1 MLALRLPELGF
12 ESWPIRVGSALGA
25 DPSGHRMTEADE
37 DAAKLGPVVRAV
49 VAKTLQL
56 SQRDPD
62 VDDGVSETLRRVL
75 EGRAR
80 LRPGEALAPWA
91 IGIARHVAIDMLR
104 SKRRVDKLDPET
116 TLGELA
122 DPRPSPEERAIEE
135 DQRDLLKRA
144 LATLDEGPRRALELF
159 HGEGASYDE
168 ICARLGVPM
177 GTVATWIARGR
188 RALAAALKDRGKR

>member
-12 ESWPIRVGSALGA
+12 EPWPIRVGSALGA
-25 DPSGHRMTEADE
+25 GPSGDRMSEAD
-37 DAAKLGPVVRAV
+37 DATAKLGPVIRAV

-56 SQRDPD
+56 PQRAPD
-62 VDDGVSETLRRVL
+62 VDDGVSETLRRVI

-104 SKRRVDKLDPET
+104 SRRRIDKLDPET
-116 TLGELA
+116 TFGELA
-122 DPRPSPEERAIEE
+122 DPRPSPEDRAIEE
-135 DQRDLLKRA
+135 DQRGRVKRA

-168 ICARLGVPM
+168 ICTRLDIPM

-188 RALAAALKDRGKR
+188 KALAAALKDRGNR